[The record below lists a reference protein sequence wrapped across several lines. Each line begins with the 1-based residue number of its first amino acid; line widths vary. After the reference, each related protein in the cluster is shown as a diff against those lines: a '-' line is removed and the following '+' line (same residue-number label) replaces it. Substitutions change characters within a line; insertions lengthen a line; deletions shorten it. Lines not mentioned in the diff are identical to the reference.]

1 MFHAAG
7 SEKSFRYQG
16 TNNSSA
22 ADSNH
27 ENNMNLNNTTSAPV
41 PKPRFKQPTTGTK
54 ETSEKHSLSDWD
66 LQDFDD

>member
-7 SEKSFRYQG
+7 GEKSLDSQG
-16 TNNSSA
+16 TNDSSESES
-22 ADSNH
+22 DH

-41 PKPRFKQPTTGTK
+41 PKPRSIQPTTRTN
-54 ETSEKHSLSDWD
+54 ETSVKHSLSDWD

>member
-7 SEKSFRYQG
+7 GEKSSRYQG
-16 TNNSSA
+16 TNDSSA
-22 ADSNH
+22 PDSNH

-41 PKPRFKQPTTGTK
+41 PKPRSKQTTTETK
-54 ETSEKHSLSDWD
+54 ETSVKRSLSDWD